1 MSLLPPNQER
11 QRFGVLR
18 VLVAGFIVLFVL
30 HLLDLQVVNAGAIN
44 KVSLENRQK
53 SRTIEAARG
62 TIYDKDGKVLAR
74 SIYRYD
80 VNVAPVNVGPITR
93 EVNGSTVT
101 LSVDQIAD
109 QLASILE
116 MDKTEI
122 LRRSAGT
129 GQYANLKK
137 KVDANVYSQIKSLNI
152 PWVYFDSHLSRI
164 YPNGAV
170 AGNILGFITADG
182 ATKAGLESKMDPCLA
197 GVDGKETYEQ
207 GVDGIRIPD
216 SAIVAKQSKDGGDL
230 KITIDTNLEYFSQQV
245 LETAVRNERADY
257 GTAVVVEVKTG
268 KLLVAAE
275 APTVDP
281 NNPGASIER
290 DRQAKVFTYNYEP
303 GSTMKMIT
311 AATAIDLGVA
321 TPATRVTAP
330 YKVKMDWGNTWIYD
344 SHTHPT
350 MKLTL
355 AGILRE
361 SSNTGIIQIGA
372 KVSRA
377 NRYAYMQKF
386 GLGTKTSLKM
396 DGEGS
401 GILGKYQNWDKL
413 TDKNS
418 MFGQGVAVTSIQM
431 AYAFQAIANGGV
443 RLSPQ
448 LFEGCTAA
456 DGTVTKYPVGDP
468 VRVVSE
474 ATARSTID
482 MLEKVVE
489 EGGIGK
495 TAAVAGY
502 RVGGKSGT
510 AQIKEG
516 NRYGNLYAISFIGM
530 APAED
535 PKYVVAVMLYKSRR
549 TASSIGATPV
559 FKQIM
564 QQVLRAYRVPPSTTK
579 SKNIPTEWE

>member
-11 QRFGVLR
+11 KRFGILRLVVAVFVL
-18 VLVAGFIVLFVL
+18 LFVA

-44 KVSLENRQK
+44 KVSLSNRQK
-53 SRTIEAARG
+53 PRTIEAVRG
-62 TIYDKDGKVLAR
+62 SIFDKDGNVLAR

-80 VNVAPVNVGPITR
+80 VNVAPVNVGPISR
-93 EVNGSTVT
+93 EVNGSTVN
-101 LSVDQIAD
+101 LSVDQVAA
-109 QLASILE
+109 QLADILK
-116 MDKTEI
+116 MNKDEI
-122 LRRSAGT
+122 LRKLAGT

-137 KVDANVYSQIKSLNI
+137 KVDAAVYSQIKSLDI
-152 PWVYFDSHLSRI
+152 PWVYFDSHMSRI

-170 AGNILGFITADG
+170 AGNILGFITSDG
-182 ATKAGLESKMDPCLA
+182 ATKAGLENKMNACLA

-216 SAIVAKQSKDGGDL
+216 SAIVTKQAKDGGNL
-230 KITIDTNLEYFSQQV
+230 KLTIDTNLQYFSQQV
-245 LETAVRNERADY
+245 LETAVKNERADY

-281 NNPGASIER
+281 NDPGASIER
-290 DRQAKVFTYNYEP
+290 DRQAKVFNVSYEP
-303 GSTMKMIT
+303 GSTMKTIT
-311 AATAIDLGVA
+311 AATAIDLGLA
-321 TPATRVTAP
+321 TPASQVTAP
-330 YKVKMDWGNTWIYD
+330 YKTKMKWGLWISD
-344 SHTHPT
+344 SHMHPT

-355 AGILRE
+355 AGVLRD
-361 SSNTGIIQIGA
+361 SSNTGIIQIGG
-372 KVSRA
+372 KVSRSK
-377 NRYAYMQKF
+377 RVEYMKKF
-386 GLGTKTSLKM
+386 GLGTKSSLHM
-396 DGEGS
+396 EGEGS
-401 GILGKYQNWDKL
+401 GILGDTKNWDL
-413 TDKNS
+413 STDKTS
-418 MFGQGVAVTSIQM
+418 MFGQGIAVTPIQM
-431 AYAFQAIANGGV
+431 AYAYQAIANGGV
-443 RLSPQ
+443 RLSPK
-448 LFEGCTAA
+448 LFLGCTSPSGA
-456 DGTVTKYPVGDP
+456 TTNYSVGEP

-489 EGGIGK
+489 QGGIGR
-495 TAAVAGY
+495 TAGVAGY

-510 AQIKEG
+510 AQIKQG

-530 APAED
+530 APADD

-579 SKNIPTEWE
+579 SKNIPTEWK